1 MHAYQWR
8 AWSWERN
15 CYLSV
20 LTIRSY
26 TAFAQHFCSQLPSL
40 LRVYNK
46 LLNQSGGRRVHHI
59 GEMFLFFFGTS
70 SRSFRGLYFIYMMI
84 PVTRPL
90 GQPSYKTS
98 STSEASSIQ
107 FNQWPIE
114 SIRERGRFFCSSG
127 FGFEQLRG
135 RVQGNSRIL
144 FFGIVNKDVCYLRLN

>member
-98 STSEASSIQ
+98 STSEANSIDRKNDCVLCYQ
-107 FNQWPIE
+107 PKE
-114 SIRERGRFFCSSG
+114 SMRERD
-127 FGFEQLRG
+127 
-135 RVQGNSRIL
+135 RVFPFL
-144 FFGIVNKDVCYLRLN
+144 DLNFNVLLNL